1 MLDHWFN
8 ARKPAKVR
16 GMLTVK
22 ERLAEFFSHYTALK
36 YEKNERIL
44 RENENPTGVFYVNKG
59 ITRLY
64 LISDEGNELTIIMQ
78 PESTVF
84 PLRWALDGQANIYN
98 YQAMTSVELCRAP
111 REAFI
116 EFLQANPD
124 ITLDL
129 LSQQMFDFSA
139 LVYRMQHIVF
149 GNAHAK
155 VASIVLT
162 AAKRFG
168 LEEQGV
174 GITIQVPLTHQQ
186 IADSAGI
193 TRETASLEMK
203 KLKDEGI
210 ISYKGRT
217 IIIKD
222 MNQLGKVSYL

>member
-1 MLDHWFN
+1 
-8 ARKPAKVR
+8 
-16 GMLTVK
+16 MLTTQ
-22 ERLAEFFSHYTALK
+22 ERLREFFSHYTALK
-36 YEKNERIL
+36 YDKNERIL
-44 RENENPTGVFYVNKG
+44 RENENPTGVYFVSKG

-64 LISDEGNELTIIMQ
+64 LISDEGNELTVIMQ
-78 PESTVF
+78 PEAAVF
-84 PLRWALDGQANIYN
+84 PLRWALDGQTNIYN
-98 YQAMTSVELCRAP
+98 YQAMMPLELWRAP
-111 REAFI
+111 RE
-116 EFLQANPD
+116 EFLQFLSENSD
-124 ITLDL
+124 ITLGL

-168 LEEQGV
+168 EAQSGGSILV
-174 GITIQVPLTHQQ
+174 QVPLTHQQ

-210 ISYKGRT
+210 ITYKGRT
-217 IIIKD
+217 IIIND
-222 MNQLGKVSYL
+222 MDQLGKVSYL

>member
-1 MLDHWFN
+1 MTTIHD
-8 ARKPAKVR
+8 
-16 GMLTVK
+16 
-22 ERLAEFFSHYTALK
+22 RLKEFFSHYTALK
-36 YEKNERIL
+36 YDKNERIL
-44 RENENPTGVFYVNKG
+44 RENENPTGVFFVSKG

-64 LISDEGNELTIIMQ
+64 LISDEGNELTVIMQ
-78 PESTVF
+78 PEETVF
-84 PLRWALDGQANIYN
+84 PLRWAVDNQTNIYN
-98 YQAMTSVELCRAP
+98 YQAMTPVELWRAP
-111 REAFI
+111 RE
-116 EFLQANPD
+116 EFLKFLTENPD
-124 ITLDL
+124 ITLGL

-168 LEEQGV
+168 EAQEDGGTLV
-174 GITIQVPLTHQQ
+174 QVPMTHQQ

-210 ISYKGRT
+210 INYKGRT
-217 IIIKD
+217 IIIND
-222 MNQLGKVSYL
+222 MEQLGKVSYL